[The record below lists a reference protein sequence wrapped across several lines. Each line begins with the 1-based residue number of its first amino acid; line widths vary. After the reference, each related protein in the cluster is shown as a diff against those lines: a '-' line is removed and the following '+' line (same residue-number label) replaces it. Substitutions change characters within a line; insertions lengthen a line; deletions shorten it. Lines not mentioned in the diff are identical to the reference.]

1 MPTKQTILIVED
13 EPELSDMLVDY
24 LVAQGYQ
31 VLAAAWGED
40 AVKLSQE
47 NTPQLV
53 VIDIG
58 LPDINGYEVARR
70 IQAYHRTRNTPIIF
84 LTQFHERTDRMQGLE
99 LGAVDYVTKPYDLQE
114 LHLRMRNA
122 MKRAGQEAPS
132 NAITGLPEGRAVDER
147 LSELLG
153 AADWA
158 ILVLQVRRMNRF
170 REAYGFVAAD
180 DAMRAVAAIFKET
193 AQQGGPADD
202 LVCHLTAENLLVITT
217 AAHAPEMEQ
226 RVRERLQ
233 QSVDLFYPAMGQAKP
248 VQPGDRLVFVTA
260 VQRAG
265 AFQDIDSL
273 KKALMHLVTA
283 N

>member
-40 AVKLSQE
+40 AVKLCQE

-58 LPDINGYEVARR
+58 LPDISGYEVARR

-122 MKRAGQEAPS
+122 MKRAAQETLTNS
-132 NAITGLPEGRAVDER
+132 ITSLPEGRLVDER
-147 LSELLG
+147 LGEVLDT
-153 AADWA
+153 ANWA

-170 REAYGFVAAD
+170 RETYGFVAAD

-193 AQQGGPADD
+193 ALQGGTGED
-202 LVCHLTAENLLVITT
+202 LVCHLTAENLLAITT
-217 AAHAPEMEQ
+217 AARAPEMER
-226 RVRERLQ
+226 RVRERLH
-233 QSVDLFYPAMGQAKP
+233 QSVDMFYPNLEPAKP
-248 VQPGDRLVFVTA
+248 VQPGERLAFVTA
-260 VQRAG
+260 VQPAA
-265 AFQDIDSL
+265 AFQDVDSL

>member
-1 MPTKQTILIVED
+1 MPAKQTILIVED

-40 AVKLSQE
+40 AVKLCQE

-58 LPDINGYEVARR
+58 LPDISGYEVARR

-122 MKRAGQEAPS
+122 MKRAAQETLTNS
-132 NAITGLPEGRAVDER
+132 ITSLPEGRLVDER
-147 LSELLG
+147 LGEVLDT
-153 AADWA
+153 ANWA

-170 REAYGFVAAD
+170 RETYGFVAAD

-193 AQQGGPADD
+193 AQQGGTGED
-202 LVCHLTAENLLVITT
+202 LVCHLTAENLLAITT
-217 AAHAPEMEQ
+217 AARAPEMER
-226 RVRERLQ
+226 RVRERLH
-233 QSVDLFYPAMGQAKP
+233 QSVDMFYPNLEPAKP
-248 VQPGDRLVFVTA
+248 VQPGERLAFVTA
-260 VQRAG
+260 VQPAA
-265 AFQDIDSL
+265 AFQDVDSL